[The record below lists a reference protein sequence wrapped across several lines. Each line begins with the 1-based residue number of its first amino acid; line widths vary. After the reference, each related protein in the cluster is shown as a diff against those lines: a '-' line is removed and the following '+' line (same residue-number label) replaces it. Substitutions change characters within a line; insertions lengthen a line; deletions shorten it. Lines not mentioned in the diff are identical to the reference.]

1 MNKKGFTLIELIA
14 TIAIL
19 AVIALISFVSIT
31 KVLEKSRIDNCNIL
45 VENIKTSAEEYVSDN
60 RYDSAF
66 VSNVKVDNDGK
77 NIVIITAA
85 DLNLKGDIINP
96 ISNETI
102 TKSTVKIE
110 ITLNKDYTAKSVSV
124 SGISCDVK

>member
-1 MNKKGFTLIELIA
+1 MNRKGFTLIELIA

-66 VSNVKVDNDGK
+66 VSKVDDNSNK
-77 NIVIITAA
+77 VTITAA

>member
-1 MNKKGFTLIELIA
+1 MNRKGFTLIELIA

-60 RYDSAF
+60 RYNSTF
-66 VSNVKVDNDGK
+66 VNKVDNNSNK
-77 NIVIITAA
+77 VTITAA
-85 DLNLKGDIINP
+85 DLNLKGDIVNP
-96 ISNETI
+96 ISNKTI
-102 TKSTVKIE
+102 IKSDVAITIE
-110 ITLNKDYTAKSVSV
+110 LNKDYTAKSVSV

>member
-60 RYDSAF
+60 RYNSTF
-66 VSNVKVDNDGK
+66 VNKVDK
-77 NIVIITAA
+77 NGNKVTITAA
-85 DLNLKGDIINP
+85 DLNLKGDIVNP

>member
-1 MNKKGFTLIELIA
+1 MNRKGFTLIELIA

-60 RYDSAF
+60 RYNSTF
-66 VSNVKVDNDGK
+66 VNKVDN
-77 NIVIITAA
+77 NSNEVTITAA
-85 DLNLKGDIINP
+85 DLNLKGDIVNP

-102 TKSTVKIE
+102 IKSNVKITIE
-110 ITLNKDYTAKSVSV
+110 LNKDYTAKSVSV

>member
-31 KVLEKSRIDNCNIL
+31 KVLEKSRVDNCNIL

-60 RYDSAF
+60 RYNSTF
-66 VSNVKVDNDGK
+66 VNKVDK
-77 NIVIITAA
+77 NGNKVTITAA
-85 DLNLKGDIINP
+85 DLNLKGDIVNP
-96 ISNETI
+96 ISNKTI
-102 TKSTVKIE
+102 IKSNVKITIE
-110 ITLNKDYTAKSVSV
+110 LNKDYTAKSVSV

>member
-31 KVLEKSRIDNCNIL
+31 KVLEKSRVDNCNIL

-60 RYDSAF
+60 RYNSTF
-66 VSNVKVDNDGK
+66 VNKVDK
-77 NIVIITAA
+77 NGNKVTITAA
-85 DLNLKGDIINP
+85 DLNLKGDIVNP

>member
-1 MNKKGFTLIELIA
+1 MNRKGFTLIELIA

-60 RYDSAF
+60 RYNSTF
-66 VSNVKVDNDGK
+66 VNKVDK
-77 NIVIITAA
+77 NGNKVTITAA
-85 DLNLKGDIINP
+85 DLNLKGDIVNP
-96 ISNETI
+96 ISNKTI
-102 TKSTVKIE
+102 IKSDVAITIE
-110 ITLNKDYTAKSVSV
+110 LNKDYTAKSVSV